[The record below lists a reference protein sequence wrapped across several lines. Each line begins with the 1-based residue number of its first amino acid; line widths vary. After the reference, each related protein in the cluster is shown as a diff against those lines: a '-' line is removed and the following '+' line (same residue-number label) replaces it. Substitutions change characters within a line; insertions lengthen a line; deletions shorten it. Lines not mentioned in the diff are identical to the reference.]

1 MTATKID
8 ETEIARLFHLY
19 ADEGGETH
27 VVPMALGPV
36 LGDVPVKRVEILH
49 YNRRQDDWHVAPT
62 RRFAL
67 NIVGELDVKTSDG
80 TTQRLGPRD
89 LIFIEDTAGKG
100 HVTLPL
106 TPITVIFIHVED
118 GFDVLSWAGNTGT

>member
-1 MTATKID
+1 M
-8 ETEIARLFHLY
+8 AR
-19 ADEGGETH
+19 
-27 VVPMALGPV
+27 
-36 LGDVPVKRVEILH
+36 
-49 YNRRQDDWHVAPT
+49 NRQHEPIPAH
-62 RRFAL
+62 
-67 NIVGELDVKTSDG
+67 
-80 TTQRLGPRD
+80 RLGPHD